1 VTGSLVYI
9 LLVVG
14 VFVVE
19 VVVLSPK
26 VLAWIVIRPLRRRK
40 R

>member
-1 VTGSLVYI
+1 VSGTLAYI
-9 LLVVG
+9 LLAVA

-19 VVVLSPK
+19 VVALSPK
-26 VLAWIVIRPLRRRK
+26 VLARIVIRPLRRRK